1 MCRPNFY
8 EGLFLKHC
16 FGSINFGNSTMEE
29 GKELSGTEC
38 RLNQTIKKMITIDS
52 LKLGSRFFMKTR
64 MTKKDSARQRVLPL
78 WNAFHLFLHRIEQT
92 MMLASVRV
100 LRGIQNRYSMT
111 LTFCCHRKILSRTLM
126 QSGDS
131 NGTALIGLGHNDV
144 IDTSDDILTL
154 LGLLHGPGANTRSP
168 LRALCEL
175 MLRLDSLP
183 WCLCW
188 TKQRVAGTDPA
199 GSTSEATEAE
209 RKAAARQGF
218 SIDLVE
224 LPRLGLSFRAK
235 EEEIIDRGI
244 GSGGSVDRT
253 IQITRL
259 YSVDH
264 DGLFVSNEA
273 TTDESTQQL
282 LEASLMRLFWNATPM
297 VHCIFCFPLV
307 QNQK

>member
-1 MCRPNFY
+1 
-8 EGLFLKHC
+8 
-16 FGSINFGNSTMEE
+16 
-29 GKELSGTEC
+29 
-38 RLNQTIKKMITIDS
+38 
-52 LKLGSRFFMKTR
+52 
-64 MTKKDSARQRVLPL
+64 
-78 WNAFHLFLHRIEQT
+78 
-92 MMLASVRV
+92 
-100 LRGIQNRYSMT
+100 
-111 LTFCCHRKILSRTLM
+111 M

-282 LEASLMRLFWNATPM
+282 LRGLLMVVLERNTDGSLYILLPAGAKPEVTWDLGSGGLASCNELDRTDTEWLNNLGDADITYTLSICRVALCSRRLLPVA
-297 VHCIFCFPLV
+297 CISYYCAD
-307 QNQK
+307 